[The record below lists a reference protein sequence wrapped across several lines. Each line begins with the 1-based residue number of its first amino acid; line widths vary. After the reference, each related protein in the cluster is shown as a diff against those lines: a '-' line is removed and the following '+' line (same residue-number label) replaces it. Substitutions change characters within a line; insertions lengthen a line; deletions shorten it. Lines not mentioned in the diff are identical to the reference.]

1 MDAGRARVSSLMSRR
16 LVAVHPNTKVDVAIK
31 LLKST
36 NVGLLPVISDGRLVG
51 VIDDKLLLRYETE
64 KSFSLEERV
73 ERLMKK
79 PVFVEMDS
87 TVDSAMK
94 YVIEHGLTRL
104 PVVNSG
110 VDMKCVGVVSATEL
124 LAAKAASK

>member
-1 MDAGRARVSSLMSRR
+1 MDAGRTRVSSLMSRR
-16 LVAVHPNTKVDVAIK
+16 LVAVHPNTRVDVAIK

-51 VIDDKLLLRYETE
+51 IIDDKLLLRYETE
-64 KSFSLEERV
+64 KSFSLDEKV
-73 ERLMKK
+73 EYIMKK

-87 TVDSAMK
+87 TVDASMK

-104 PVVNSG
+104 PVVNSD

-124 LAAKAASK
+124 LSAKARG